1 MKSNNIST
9 KITISYLKDGYDNDI
24 FSPMDIC
31 EEIVRRVRE
40 TEDMNI
46 WITKPDLEEMKPYIE
61 NLKKMDRKKAP
72 LWGIPFAIKDN
83 IDLKGIPTTAGCEEY
98 KYIPQESA
106 TVVRLLIE
114 AGAIPIGKTNL
125 DQFATGLVGTRS
137 MYGETHNALKSELI
151 SGGSSSG
158 SAVSVAMG
166 QAAFSLGT
174 DTAGSGRVPAALNN
188 LVGLKS
194 SIGAWSTKGVVP
206 ACASLDCVTVL
217 THNLEDAI
225 KVDRVVRVLDED
237 CPWSSPSKA
246 ISKSI
251 PEKICIPKLELTFFG
266 PYEKQYRERWN
277 VVVGKLKLLNI
288 PIEYIDYSLFSEAA
302 AILYDGPWI
311 AERWASLGNFIE
323 NNNGEG
329 MVKVTEA
336 ILKNGSNSSLK
347 ADSVFKAMHRLGEI
361 KVKVKKILDN
371 AVLIMPT
378 VGGTY
383 TRAEVDADP
392 INTNSNLG
400 LYTNHCNLLGLT
412 ALNFQAGW
420 IEEDMPFGV
429 TSFALDNC
437 EGLNFEMASLY
448 QMNDTEEEITTLAVC
463 GLHMRG
469 FQLEQQLI
477 SLNARFVKE
486 AKTAPKYK
494 FLKLPTN
501 PSKPGLIKVHSD
513 GGSIEVELWSIPTKN
528 IGSFLANIHAP
539 LGLGSIQL
547 DDGQEVIGFICEGYM
562 EKISEDITQYSS
574 WRNVA
579 AN

>member
-1 MKSNNIST
+1 MKTNNISK
-9 KITISYLKDGYDNDI
+9 KITISYLKAGYDNNV

-31 EEIVRRVRE
+31 AEIVRRAKE

-46 WITKPDLEEMKPYIE
+46 WITKPSLEAINPYLE
-61 NLKKMDRKKAP
+61 KLKKLDKKKAP

-83 IDLKGIPTTAGCEEY
+83 IDLKGVPTTAGCEEY
-98 KYIPQESA
+98 KYIPEESA

-114 AGAIPIGKTNL
+114 AGAIPLGKTNL

-137 MYGETHNALKSELI
+137 VYGETHNALKGELI

-174 DTAGSGRVPAALNN
+174 DTAGSGRVPAALND

-225 KVDRVVRVLDED
+225 KVDRVARVFDED
-237 CPWSSPSKA
+237 CPWSKPSKL
-246 ISKSI
+246 ISKTI
-251 PEKICIPKLELTFFG
+251 AEKICIPKLELTFFG
-266 PYEKQYRERWN
+266 PYEMQYREKWN
-277 VVVGKLKLLNI
+277 SVVEKLKLLNVE
-288 PIEYIDYSLFSEAA
+288 IEYIDYSLFSEAA

-311 AERWASLGNFIE
+311 AERWASLGKFIE

-329 MVKVTEA
+329 MVKVTET
-336 ILKNGSNSSLK
+336 ILKNGNSTNLK
-347 ADSVFKAMHRLGEI
+347 ADAVFKAMHRLGEI

-383 TRAEVDADP
+383 TRAEVNADP
-392 INTNSNLG
+392 VNTNSNLG

-412 ALNFQAGW
+412 ALDFQAGW
-420 IEEDMPFGV
+420 IEEGIPFGL

-437 EGLNFEMASLY
+437 EGLNFEIASLY
-448 QMNDTEEEITTLAVC
+448 QMNNRDEETTTLAVC

-469 FQLEQQLI
+469 FQLEQQLL
-477 SLNARFVKE
+477 SLNAIFIKE

-494 FLKLPTN
+494 LLKLPTK
-501 PSKPGLIKVHSD
+501 PSKPGLIKVNTD
-513 GGSIEVELWSIPTKN
+513 GGSIEVELWSIPTIN

-547 DDGQEVIGFICEGYM
+547 EDGQEVIGFICEGYM
-562 EKISEDITQYSS
+562 EKVSEDITQYSS